1 MAIQFIRKHIANAHI
16 SWFCDA
22 RFEQI
27 ARLLA
32 GVDEVVALP
41 LKDKKF
47 LKSFGIL
54 RQKQGQFDII
64 IDLQGLLKSA
74 LVSRSLG
81 KNIFGFDRF
90 SAKEGLASIFYTH
103 KYSCNYD
110 KNIILRNL
118 ELCAFALNFSFDEKE
133 ILAKEPCFLK
143 NSRIPSDESRISS
156 DESKIPN
163 KNSRIPSDKTRI
175 PDKNSR
181 ISSDEIR
188 IHNDESRI
196 PNKNSRIPNRKILIA
211 PFASESSKCYAHFAS
226 VIKGAKEFAQCF
238 LVAGSEPER
247 KKATKLASSGATLLA
262 PLDLA
267 QILEFMDTCDLII
280 GNDSG
285 ITHLAWAQNYATI
298 TLFGNRSGAR
308 NAFATPKNLI
318 IQATPKHEIDAFHI
332 DKSDFCINDIDPAQ
346 IIAKAKGLCDA

>member
-47 LKSFGIL
+47 LKSFEIL

-90 SAKEGLASIFYTH
+90 STKEGFASIFYTH

-133 ILAKEPCFLK
+133 ILTKKPCFLK
-143 NSRIPSDESRISS
+143 NSRIP
-156 DESKIPN
+156 
-163 KNSRIPSDKTRI
+163 
-175 PDKNSR
+175 DKN
-181 ISSDEIR
+181 
-188 IHNDESRI
+188 SRI

-238 LVAGSEPER
+238 LVAGSELER
-247 KKATKLASSGATLLA
+247 EKATKLASSGATLLA

-346 IIAKAKGLCDA
+346 IIAKVKGLCDA

>member
-1 MAIQFIRKHIANAHI
+1 MN
-16 SWFCDA
+16 
-22 RFEQI
+22 
-27 ARLLA
+27 
-32 GVDEVVALP
+32 EVVALP

-90 SAKEGLASIFYTH
+90 STKEGLASIFYTH

-118 ELCAFALNFSFDEKE
+118 ELCSFALNFSFDEKE

-143 NSRIPSDESRISS
+143 KSRIPSDESRIS
-156 DESKIPN
+156 N
-163 KNSRIPSDKTRI
+163 KNSRIPNDKTRI

-181 ISSDEIR
+181 IPD
-188 IHNDESRI
+188 
-196 PNKNSRIPNRKILIA
+196 KKILIA

-238 LVAGSEPER
+238 LVAGNKPER
-247 KKATKLASSGATLLA
+247 EKATKLASSGATLLA

-285 ITHLAWAQNYATI
+285 ITHLAWAQNCATI

-346 IIAKAKGLCDA
+346 IIAKAKVICDA

>member
-47 LKSFGIL
+47 LKSFEIL

-74 LVSRSLG
+74 LVSRILG

-90 SAKEGLASIFYTH
+90 SAKEGMASIFYTH

-143 NSRIPSDESRISS
+143 KSRIL
-156 DESKIPN
+156 N
-163 KNSRIPSDKTRI
+163 KNSRIPSDETRI
-175 PDKNSR
+175 PN
-181 ISSDEIR
+181 E
-188 IHNDESRI
+188 NSRI
-196 PNKNSRIPNRKILIA
+196 PNKKILIA

-238 LVAGSEPER
+238 LVAGSEIER
-247 KKATKLASSGATLLA
+247 EKAAKLASSGATLLA

>member
-27 ARLLA
+27 AKLLA

-47 LKSFGIL
+47 IKSFGIL

-133 ILAKEPCFLK
+133 ILTKEPCFLK
-143 NSRIPSDESRISS
+143 NSRIPNE
-156 DESKIPN
+156 
-163 KNSRIPSDKTRI
+163 NSRIPS
-175 PDKNSR
+175 
-181 ISSDEIR
+181 
-188 IHNDESRI
+188 DESRI
-196 PNKNSRIPNRKILIA
+196 PNKKILIA

-238 LVAGSEPER
+238 LVAGSELER
-247 KKATKLASSGATLLA
+247 EKATKLASSGATLLA

>member
-16 SWFCDA
+16 SWFCDT

-47 LKSFGIL
+47 LKSFEIL

-74 LVSRSLG
+74 LVSRILG

-90 SAKEGLASIFYTH
+90 STKEGLASIFYTH

-133 ILAKEPCFLK
+133 ILTKKPCFLK
-143 NSRIPSDESRISS
+143 NSRIPNE
-156 DESKIPN
+156 
-163 KNSRIPSDKTRI
+163 NSRIPSD
-175 PDKNSR
+175 N
-181 ISSDEIR
+181 
-188 IHNDESRI
+188 SRI
-196 PNKNSRIPNRKILIA
+196 PNKNSRIPSKKILIA

-247 KKATKLASSGATLLA
+247 EKAAKLASSGATLLA

-285 ITHLAWAQNYATI
+285 ITHLAWAQNCATI

>member
-47 LKSFGIL
+47 LKSFEIL

-74 LVSRSLG
+74 LVSRILG

-103 KYSCNYD
+103 KYSCSYD

-143 NSRIPSDESRISS
+143 NSRIP
-156 DESKIPN
+156 N
-163 KNSRIPSDKTRI
+163 KNSRIPSD
-175 PDKNSR
+175 NSR
-181 ISSDEIR
+181 IPSDEF
-188 IHNDESRI
+188 RI
-196 PNKNSRIPNRKILIA
+196 PNKNSRIPNKKILIA

-238 LVAGSEPER
+238 LVAGNKLER
-247 KKATKLASSGATLLA
+247 EKAAKLASSGATLLA

-346 IIAKAKGLCDA
+346 IIAKAKGFCDA

>member
-47 LKSFGIL
+47 LKSFEIL

-90 SAKEGLASIFYTH
+90 STKEGLASIFYTH

-118 ELCAFALNFSFDEKE
+118 ELCGFALNFSFDEKE

-143 NSRIPSDESRISS
+143 NSRIP
-156 DESKIPN
+156 N
-163 KNSRIPSDKTRI
+163 KNSRIPSDE
-175 PDKNSR
+175 SR
-181 ISSDEIR
+181 IS
-188 IHNDESRI
+188 
-196 PNKNSRIPNRKILIA
+196 NKNSRIPNKKILIA

-247 KKATKLASSGATLLA
+247 EKATKLASSGATLLA

>member
-1 MAIQFIRKHIANAHI
+1 MAIQFIRKHIVNAHI

-47 LKSFGIL
+47 LKSFEIL
-54 RQKQGQFDII
+54 RQKKGQFDII

-74 LVSRSLG
+74 LISRSLG

-90 SAKEGLASIFYTH
+90 STKEGLASIFYTH

-143 NSRIPSDESRISS
+143 NSKIPNENSKIPNENSKIPSENSKIPSKN
-156 DESKIPN
+156 SKIPN
-163 KNSRIPSDKTRI
+163 K
-175 PDKNSR
+175 
-181 ISSDEIR
+181 
-188 IHNDESRI
+188 
-196 PNKNSRIPNRKILIA
+196 KILIA

-238 LVAGSEPER
+238 LIAGSEPER

-285 ITHLAWAQNYATI
+285 ITHLAWAQNCATI

>member
-81 KNIFGFDRF
+81 KNIFGFDKF

-143 NSRIPSDESRISS
+143 NSRIPD
-156 DESKIPN
+156 
-163 KNSRIPSDKTRI
+163 KNSRIPSD
-175 PDKNSR
+175 
-181 ISSDEIR
+181 
-188 IHNDESRI
+188 ESRI
-196 PNKNSRIPNRKILIA
+196 PDKNSRIPNRKILIA

-247 KKATKLASSGATLLA
+247 EKAAKLASSGATLLA

-346 IIAKAKGLCDA
+346 IIAKAKVICDA

>member
-1 MAIQFIRKHIANAHI
+1 MVIQFIRKHIANAHI

-27 ARLLA
+27 TRLLA

-47 LKSFGIL
+47 LKSFEIL

-74 LVSRSLG
+74 LVSRILG

-133 ILAKEPCFLK
+133 ILTKKPCFLK
-143 NSRIPSDESRISS
+143 NSRIPNE
-156 DESKIPN
+156 
-163 KNSRIPSDKTRI
+163 NSRIPSD
-175 PDKNSR
+175 N
-181 ISSDEIR
+181 
-188 IHNDESRI
+188 SRI
-196 PNKNSRIPNRKILIA
+196 PNKNSRIPSKKILIA

-238 LVAGSEPER
+238 LVAGSELER
-247 KKATKLASSGATLLA
+247 EKATKLASSGATLLA

-346 IIAKAKGLCDA
+346 IIAKAKRLCDA

>member
-1 MAIQFIRKHIANAHI
+1 M
-16 SWFCDA
+16 
-22 RFEQI
+22 
-27 ARLLA
+27 
-32 GVDEVVALP
+32 DEVVALP

-47 LKSFGIL
+47 LKTFSIL

-90 SAKEGLASIFYTH
+90 STKEGIASIFYTH

-118 ELCAFALNFSFDEKE
+118 ELCSFALNFSFDEKE

-143 NSRIPSDESRISS
+143 NSRNSSDKSRIS
-156 DESKIPN
+156 N
-163 KNSRIPSDKTRI
+163 KNSRISN
-175 PDKNSR
+175 KNSK
-181 ISSDEIR
+181 ISS
-188 IHNDESRI
+188 DESRI
-196 PNKNSRIPNRKILIA
+196 PNKKILIA

-226 VIKGAKEFAQCF
+226 VIKGAKKFAQCF
-238 LVAGSEPER
+238 LVAGSEYER
-247 KKATKLASSGATLLA
+247 KKATKLANSGATLLA

-285 ITHLAWAQNYATI
+285 ITHLAWAQNCATI

-318 IQATPKHEIDAFHI
+318 IQAIPKHEIDAFHI

>member
-1 MAIQFIRKHIANAHI
+1 M
-16 SWFCDA
+16 
-22 RFEQI
+22 
-27 ARLLA
+27 
-32 GVDEVVALP
+32 DEVVALP

-90 SAKEGLASIFYTH
+90 STKEGLASIFYTH

-118 ELCAFALNFSFDEKE
+118 ELCSFALNFSFDEKE

-143 NSRIPSDESRISS
+143 NSRIPSDE
-156 DESKIPN
+156 
-163 KNSRIPSDKTRI
+163 T
-175 PDKNSR
+175 
-181 ISSDEIR
+181 
-188 IHNDESRI
+188 RI

-238 LVAGSEPER
+238 LVAGNKPER

-346 IIAKAKGLCDA
+346 IIAKAKVICDA

>member
-47 LKSFGIL
+47 LKSFEIL

-90 SAKEGLASIFYTH
+90 STKEGLASIFYTH

-133 ILAKEPCFLK
+133 ILTKEPCFLK
-143 NSRIPSDESRISS
+143 NSRIPNKNSRISS

-163 KNSRIPSDKTRI
+163 KNSRIPSK
-175 PDKNSR
+175 
-181 ISSDEIR
+181 
-188 IHNDESRI
+188 
-196 PNKNSRIPNRKILIA
+196 KILIA

-247 KKATKLASSGATLLA
+247 EKATKLASSGATLLA

-285 ITHLAWAQNYATI
+285 ITHLAWAQNCATI

>member
-47 LKSFGIL
+47 LKSFEIL

-74 LVSRSLG
+74 LVSRILG

-133 ILAKEPCFLK
+133 ILTKEPCFLK
-143 NSRIPSDESRISS
+143 NSRIPNE
-156 DESKIPN
+156 
-163 KNSRIPSDKTRI
+163 NSRIPSD
-175 PDKNSR
+175 
-181 ISSDEIR
+181 
-188 IHNDESRI
+188 
-196 PNKNSRIPNRKILIA
+196 NSRIPNRKILIA

-247 KKATKLASSGATLLA
+247 EKAAKLASSGATLLA

-332 DKSDFCINDIDPAQ
+332 DKRDFCINDIDPAQ

>member
-47 LKSFGIL
+47 LKTFGIL

-90 SAKEGLASIFYTH
+90 STKEGLASIFYTH
-103 KYSCNYD
+103 KYSCSYD

-133 ILAKEPCFLK
+133 ILTKEPCFLK
-143 NSRIPSDESRISS
+143 KSRIPSDESRI
-156 DESKIPN
+156 
-163 KNSRIPSDKTRI
+163 

-181 ISSDEIR
+181 I
-188 IHNDESRI
+188 
-196 PNKNSRIPNRKILIA
+196 PNKKILIA

>member
-1 MAIQFIRKHIANAHI
+1 
-16 SWFCDA
+16 
-22 RFEQI
+22 
-27 ARLLA
+27 
-32 GVDEVVALP
+32 ALP

-90 SAKEGLASIFYTH
+90 STKEGLASIFYTH

-118 ELCAFALNFSFDEKE
+118 ELCGFALNFSFDEKE

-143 NSRIPSDESRISS
+143 NSRIPSDES
-156 DESKIPN
+156 K
-163 KNSRIPSDKTRI
+163 
-175 PDKNSR
+175 
-181 ISSDEIR
+181 
-188 IHNDESRI
+188 I

-267 QILEFMDTCDLII
+267 QILEFMDTCHLII

-346 IIAKAKGLCDA
+346 IIAKAKVICDA

>member
-47 LKSFGIL
+47 LKSFEIL

-74 LVSRSLG
+74 LVSRILG

-133 ILAKEPCFLK
+133 ILTKEPCFLK
-143 NSRIPSDESRISS
+143 NSRISNENSRIPNKN
-156 DESKIPN
+156 SKIPN
-163 KNSRIPSDKTRI
+163 ENSRIPSD
-175 PDKNSR
+175 
-181 ISSDEIR
+181 
-188 IHNDESRI
+188 
-196 PNKNSRIPNRKILIA
+196 NSRIPNRKILIA

-247 KKATKLASSGATLLA
+247 EKAAKLASSGATLLA

-346 IIAKAKGLCDA
+346 IIAKAKGLCNA

>member
-47 LKSFGIL
+47 LKSFEIL

-74 LVSRSLG
+74 LVSRILG

-118 ELCAFALNFSFDEKE
+118 ELCGFALNFSFDEKE
-133 ILAKEPCFLK
+133 ILTKEPCFLK
-143 NSRIPSDESRISS
+143 NSRIPSDESRISN
-156 DESKIPN
+156 EN
-163 KNSRIPSDKTRI
+163 
-175 PDKNSR
+175 
-181 ISSDEIR
+181 
-188 IHNDESRI
+188 SRI
-196 PNKNSRIPNRKILIA
+196 PNKKILIA

-238 LVAGSEPER
+238 LVAGSEIER
-247 KKATKLASSGATLLA
+247 EKAAKLASSGATLLA

-285 ITHLAWAQNYATI
+285 ITHLAWAQNCATI

>member
-1 MAIQFIRKHIANAHI
+1 MAIQFIRKHITNAHI

-47 LKSFGIL
+47 LKSFEIL

-133 ILAKEPCFLK
+133 ILAKKPCFLK
-143 NSRIPSDESRISS
+143 NSRIPD
-156 DESKIPN
+156 
-163 KNSRIPSDKTRI
+163 KNSRIPNE
-175 PDKNSR
+175 NSR
-181 ISSDEIR
+181 IPS
-188 IHNDESRI
+188 DESRI
-196 PNKNSRIPNRKILIA
+196 PNKNSRIPNKKILIA

-238 LVAGSEPER
+238 LIAGSEPER
-247 KKATKLASSGATLLA
+247 KKAAKLASSGATLLA

-346 IIAKAKGLCDA
+346 IIAKAKGLCNA

>member
-90 SAKEGLASIFYTH
+90 STKEGLASIFYTH

-133 ILAKEPCFLK
+133 ILTKEPCFLK
-143 NSRIPSDESRISS
+143 NSRIP
-156 DESKIPN
+156 N
-163 KNSRIPSDKTRI
+163 KNSRIPSDETRI
-175 PDKNSR
+175 S
-181 ISSDEIR
+181 
-188 IHNDESRI
+188 
-196 PNKNSRIPNRKILIA
+196 NKNSRIPSKKILIA

-247 KKATKLASSGATLLA
+247 EKATKLASSGATLLA

>member
-133 ILAKEPCFLK
+133 ILTKEPCFLK
-143 NSRIPSDESRISS
+143 NSRIPD
-156 DESKIPN
+156 
-163 KNSRIPSDKTRI
+163 
-175 PDKNSR
+175 
-181 ISSDEIR
+181 
-188 IHNDESRI
+188 
-196 PNKNSRIPNRKILIA
+196 KNSRIPNRKILIA

>member
-74 LVSRSLG
+74 LVSRILG

-90 SAKEGLASIFYTH
+90 SAKEGMASIFYTH

-133 ILAKEPCFLK
+133 ILTKKPCFLK
-143 NSRIPSDESRISS
+143 NSRIPD
-156 DESKIPN
+156 
-163 KNSRIPSDKTRI
+163 KNSRIPSD
-175 PDKNSR
+175 N
-181 ISSDEIR
+181 
-188 IHNDESRI
+188 SRI
-196 PNKNSRIPNRKILIA
+196 PNKNSRIPDKKILIA

-247 KKATKLASSGATLLA
+247 EKAAKLASSGATLLA

-285 ITHLAWAQNYATI
+285 ITHLAWAQNCATI

>member
-47 LKSFGIL
+47 LKSFEIL

-90 SAKEGLASIFYTH
+90 STKEGLASIFYTH
-103 KYSCNYD
+103 KYGCNYD

-118 ELCAFALNFSFDEKE
+118 ELCGFALNFSFDEKG
-133 ILAKEPCFLK
+133 ILAK
-143 NSRIPSDESRISS
+143 
-156 DESKIPN
+156 
-163 KNSRIPSDKTRI
+163 
-175 PDKNSR
+175 
-181 ISSDEIR
+181 
-188 IHNDESRI
+188 
-196 PNKNSRIPNRKILIA
+196 
-211 PFASESSKCYAHFAS
+211 
-226 VIKGAKEFAQCF
+226 
-238 LVAGSEPER
+238 
-247 KKATKLASSGATLLA
+247 
-262 PLDLA
+262 
-267 QILEFMDTCDLII
+267 
-280 GNDSG
+280 
-285 ITHLAWAQNYATI
+285 
-298 TLFGNRSGAR
+298 
-308 NAFATPKNLI
+308 
-318 IQATPKHEIDAFHI
+318 
-332 DKSDFCINDIDPAQ
+332 
-346 IIAKAKGLCDA
+346 

>member
-1 MAIQFIRKHIANAHI
+1 MAIQFIRKHIVNAHI

-47 LKSFGIL
+47 LKSFEIL

-74 LVSRSLG
+74 LVSRILG

-133 ILAKEPCFLK
+133 ILTKEPCFLK
-143 NSRIPSDESRISS
+143 NSRISNENSRIPNKN
-156 DESKIPN
+156 SKIPD

-175 PDKNSR
+175 P
-181 ISSDEIR
+181 
-188 IHNDESRI
+188 
-196 PNKNSRIPNRKILIA
+196 NKKILIA

-238 LVAGSEPER
+238 LVAGSEIER
-247 KKATKLASSGATLLA
+247 KKAAKLASSGATLLA

>member
-74 LVSRSLG
+74 LVSRILG

-90 SAKEGLASIFYTH
+90 STKEGLASIFYTH

-143 NSRIPSDESRISS
+143 NSRIS
-156 DESKIPN
+156 N
-163 KNSRIPSDKTRI
+163 KNSRIPSD
-175 PDKNSR
+175 
-181 ISSDEIR
+181 
-188 IHNDESRI
+188 
-196 PNKNSRIPNRKILIA
+196 NSRIPNENSRIPSKKILIA

-238 LVAGSEPER
+238 LVAGSELER
-247 KKATKLASSGATLLA
+247 EKATKLASSGATLLA

-285 ITHLAWAQNYATI
+285 ITHLAWAQNCATI

>member
-47 LKSFGIL
+47 LKSFEIL

-74 LVSRSLG
+74 LVSRILG
-81 KNIFGFDRF
+81 KNTFGFDRF
-90 SAKEGLASIFYTH
+90 SAKEGMASIFYTH

-133 ILAKEPCFLK
+133 ILTKEPCFLK
-143 NSRIPSDESRISS
+143 NSRIPDKNSRIPNKNSR
-156 DESKIPN
+156 IPD

-175 PDKNSR
+175 P
-181 ISSDEIR
+181 
-188 IHNDESRI
+188 
-196 PNKNSRIPNRKILIA
+196 NKKILIA

-247 KKATKLASSGATLLA
+247 EKATKLASSGATLLA

-346 IIAKAKGLCDA
+346 IIAKAKGLCNA

>member
-118 ELCAFALNFSFDEKE
+118 ELCGFALNFSFDEKE

-143 NSRIPSDESRISS
+143 NSRIPD
-156 DESKIPN
+156 
-163 KNSRIPSDKTRI
+163 KNSRIPDK
-175 PDKNSR
+175 
-181 ISSDEIR
+181 
-188 IHNDESRI
+188 
-196 PNKNSRIPNRKILIA
+196 KILIA

-238 LVAGSEPER
+238 LIAGSEPER
-247 KKATKLASSGATLLA
+247 EKATKLASSGATLLA

-285 ITHLAWAQNYATI
+285 ITHLAWAQNCATI

>member
-54 RQKQGQFDII
+54 RQKKGQFDII

-74 LVSRSLG
+74 LVARSLG

-118 ELCAFALNFSFDEKE
+118 ELCAFALNFSFDKKE
-133 ILAKEPCFLK
+133 ILTKKPCFLK
-143 NSRIPSDESRISS
+143 NSRIPSEN
-156 DESKIPN
+156 SKIPN
-163 KNSRIPSDKTRI
+163 A
-175 PDKNSR
+175 
-181 ISSDEIR
+181 EFG
-188 IHNDESRI
+188 I
-196 PNKNSRIPNRKILIA
+196 PNKNSRIPNKKILIA

-238 LVAGSEPER
+238 LVAGSEIER
-247 KKATKLASSGATLLA
+247 KKAAKLASSGATLLA

-318 IQATPKHEIDAFHI
+318 IQATPKHKIDAFHI

>member
-47 LKSFGIL
+47 LKSFEIL

-74 LVSRSLG
+74 LVSRILG

-133 ILAKEPCFLK
+133 ILTKEPCFLK
-143 NSRIPSDESRISS
+143 KSRIPDKNSR
-156 DESKIPN
+156 IPN
-163 KNSRIPSDKTRI
+163 KNSRIPSDETRI
-175 PDKNSR
+175 PDK
-181 ISSDEIR
+181 
-188 IHNDESRI
+188 
-196 PNKNSRIPNRKILIA
+196 KILIA

>member
-47 LKSFGIL
+47 LKTFGIL

-90 SAKEGLASIFYTH
+90 STKEGLASIFYTH
-103 KYSCNYD
+103 KYSCNYG

-133 ILAKEPCFLK
+133 ILTKEPCFLK
-143 NSRIPSDESRISS
+143 NSRIPNE
-156 DESKIPN
+156 
-163 KNSRIPSDKTRI
+163 NSRIPSDETRI
-175 PDKNSR
+175 S
-181 ISSDEIR
+181 
-188 IHNDESRI
+188 
-196 PNKNSRIPNRKILIA
+196 NKNSRIPNKKILIA

-238 LVAGSEPER
+238 LVAGSELER
-247 KKATKLASSGATLLA
+247 EKATKLASSGATLLA

-285 ITHLAWAQNYATI
+285 ITHLAWAQNCATI

>member
-47 LKSFGIL
+47 LKSFEIL

-74 LVSRSLG
+74 LVSRILG

-118 ELCAFALNFSFDEKE
+118 ELCGFALNFSFDEKE
-133 ILAKEPCFLK
+133 ILTKEPCFLK
-143 NSRIPSDESRISS
+143 NSRIPSDESRISNKNSRISS

-163 KNSRIPSDKTRI
+163 KNSRIPSD
-175 PDKNSR
+175 
-181 ISSDEIR
+181 
-188 IHNDESRI
+188 ESRI
-196 PNKNSRIPNRKILIA
+196 PNKNSRIPNKKILIA

-247 KKATKLASSGATLLA
+247 EKATKLASSGATLLA

-346 IIAKAKGLCDA
+346 IIAKAKVICDA

>member
-90 SAKEGLASIFYTH
+90 STKEGLASIFYTH

-118 ELCAFALNFSFDEKE
+118 ELCGFALNFSFDEKE
-133 ILAKEPCFLK
+133 ILTKEPCFLK
-143 NSRIPSDESRISS
+143 NSRIPSDE
-156 DESKIPN
+156 
-163 KNSRIPSDKTRI
+163 TRI
-175 PDKNSR
+175 PDKNSK
-181 ISSDEIR
+181 IPS
-188 IHNDESRI
+188 NESRI
-196 PNKNSRIPNRKILIA
+196 SNKNSRIPNRKILIA

-238 LVAGSEPER
+238 LVAGSELER
-247 KKATKLASSGATLLA
+247 KKAAKLASSGATLLA

-285 ITHLAWAQNYATI
+285 ITHLAWAQNCATI

-346 IIAKAKGLCDA
+346 IIAKAKVICDA

>member
-1 MAIQFIRKHIANAHI
+1 MAVQFIRKHIANAHI
-16 SWFCDA
+16 SWFCDT

-47 LKSFGIL
+47 LKSFEIL

-74 LVSRSLG
+74 LVSRILG

-133 ILAKEPCFLK
+133 ILTKEPCFLK
-143 NSRIPSDESRISS
+143 NSRIPD
-156 DESKIPN
+156 
-163 KNSRIPSDKTRI
+163 KNSRIPS
-175 PDKNSR
+175 
-181 ISSDEIR
+181 
-188 IHNDESRI
+188 DESRI
-196 PNKNSRIPNRKILIA
+196 PNKNSRIPNKKILIA

-238 LVAGSEPER
+238 LVAGSEIER

-346 IIAKAKGLCDA
+346 IIAKAKVICDA

>member
-32 GVDEVVALP
+32 GVDEVIALP

-47 LKSFGIL
+47 LKSFEIL

-143 NSRIPSDESRISS
+143 KSRIPSDESRIS
-156 DESKIPN
+156 N
-163 KNSRIPSDKTRI
+163 KNSRIPNDKTRI
-175 PDKNSR
+175 PD
-181 ISSDEIR
+181 
-188 IHNDESRI
+188 
-196 PNKNSRIPNRKILIA
+196 KNSRIPNRKILIA

-238 LVAGSEPER
+238 LVAGSEIER
-247 KKATKLASSGATLLA
+247 EKAAKLASSGATLLA

>member
-47 LKSFGIL
+47 LKSFEIL

-90 SAKEGLASIFYTH
+90 STKEGLASIFYTN

-118 ELCAFALNFSFDEKE
+118 ELCSFALNFSFDEKE
-133 ILAKEPCFLK
+133 ILTKEPCFLK
-143 NSRIPSDESRISS
+143 KSRIPNENSRIPSENSRIPSD
-156 DESKIPN
+156 
-163 KNSRIPSDKTRI
+163 NSRIPSK
-175 PDKNSR
+175 
-181 ISSDEIR
+181 
-188 IHNDESRI
+188 
-196 PNKNSRIPNRKILIA
+196 KILIA

-238 LVAGSEPER
+238 LVAGSEIER
-247 KKATKLASSGATLLA
+247 EKATKLASSGATLLA

-285 ITHLAWAQNYATI
+285 ITHLAWAQNCATI

>member
-1 MAIQFIRKHIANAHI
+1 M
-16 SWFCDA
+16 
-22 RFEQI
+22 
-27 ARLLA
+27 
-32 GVDEVVALP
+32 
-41 LKDKKF
+41 
-47 LKSFGIL
+47 

-90 SAKEGLASIFYTH
+90 STKEGLASIFYTH

-143 NSRIPSDESRISS
+143 KSKTPDKNSRIPSDESRI
-156 DESKIPN
+156 PN
-163 KNSRIPSDKTRI
+163 KNSRIPS
-175 PDKNSR
+175 
-181 ISSDEIR
+181 
-188 IHNDESRI
+188 DESRI

>member
-81 KNIFGFDRF
+81 KNVFGFDRF
-90 SAKEGLASIFYTH
+90 STKEGLASIFYTH

-118 ELCAFALNFSFDEKE
+118 ELCGFALNFSFDEKE
-133 ILAKEPCFLK
+133 ILTKEPCFLK
-143 NSRIPSDESRISS
+143 NSRIPD
-156 DESKIPN
+156 
-163 KNSRIPSDKTRI
+163 KNSRIPSK
-175 PDKNSR
+175 
-181 ISSDEIR
+181 
-188 IHNDESRI
+188 
-196 PNKNSRIPNRKILIA
+196 KILIA

-247 KKATKLASSGATLLA
+247 EKATKLASSGATLLA

>member
-133 ILAKEPCFLK
+133 ILTKEPCFLK
-143 NSRIPSDESRISS
+143 KSRIPNKNSRISS

-163 KNSRIPSDKTRI
+163 ENSRIPSK
-175 PDKNSR
+175 
-181 ISSDEIR
+181 
-188 IHNDESRI
+188 
-196 PNKNSRIPNRKILIA
+196 KILIA

-247 KKATKLASSGATLLA
+247 EKATKLASSGATLLA

>member
-1 MAIQFIRKHIANAHI
+1 MAVQFIRKHIANAHI

-74 LVSRSLG
+74 LVPRVLG

-90 SAKEGLASIFYTH
+90 STKEGLASIFYTH
-103 KYSCNYD
+103 KYSCNYG

-133 ILAKEPCFLK
+133 ILTKEPCFLK

-163 KNSRIPSDKTRI
+163 KNSRIPSD
-175 PDKNSR
+175 
-181 ISSDEIR
+181 
-188 IHNDESRI
+188 ESRI
-196 PNKNSRIPNRKILIA
+196 PNKKILIA

-247 KKATKLASSGATLLA
+247 EKAAKLASSGATLLA

-346 IIAKAKGLCDA
+346 IIAKAKVICDA

>member
-90 SAKEGLASIFYTH
+90 STKEGLASIFYTH

-143 NSRIPSDESRISS
+143 KSRIPD
-156 DESKIPN
+156 
-163 KNSRIPSDKTRI
+163 
-175 PDKNSR
+175 
-181 ISSDEIR
+181 
-188 IHNDESRI
+188 
-196 PNKNSRIPNRKILIA
+196 KNSRIPNRKILIA

-238 LVAGSEPER
+238 LVAGNKPER
-247 KKATKLASSGATLLA
+247 EKATKLASSGATLLA